1 MEKETAFVMPGKEF
15 NKMFARN
22 LLRQMEKNDI
32 TKQELAQKVGVSPS
46 SITHWTSGRLV
57 PRMDK
62 VDRLCEIFGCY
73 RSDLITDKG
82 EDSPYYLNRYAEEL
96 AEFLHQ
102 SPEYRVL
109 FDASRKVKPEDIQI
123 VKEILDRFRNGNN

>member
-1 MEKETAFVMPGKEF
+1 MQENEF
-15 NKMFARN
+15 NEMFARN
-22 LLRQMEKNDI
+22 LLRQMEKNNI
-32 TKQELAQKVGVSPS
+32 TKLELSQKLGVSPAS
-46 SITHWTSGRLV
+46 VSHWTSGRST

-62 VDRLCEIFGCY
+62 VDEMCSIFGCH

-102 SPEYRVL
+102 DPSYKIL
-109 FDASRKVKPEDIQI
+109 FDASRKVRPEDIQL
-123 VKEILDRFRNGNN
+123 VAELLDRFRKDRN